1 MIKPPCLLAMRYRSL
16 LYHKSHLVNRNL
28 HCYCFV
34 LFSERGWGQRLKTSR
49 ILGPGGSYTATPIL
63 LTYGQV
69 CPGYAIYPQS
79 ALPPQQV
86 LTNHDEGT
94 YRFWWEAWLSHRHKL
109 EEACGPK
116 CGIALSRTT
125 AFLYLAKRFSLHFWG
140 WGGAILNFITLIHI
154 LSLNGSNRTT
164 DTHIACLKRG
174 FIWPR
179 HGVRLPILP

>member
-1 MIKPPCLLAMRYRSL
+1 MIKPPCLPAMRYRSL

-86 LTNHDEGT
+86 LINHDEGT
-94 YRFWWEAWLSHRHKL
+94 YCWVSGEKPGCPIDTSWRKHVGQSVVLHSPRPQPFFTWQRDSVCIFED
-109 EEACGPK
+109 EGEQ
-116 CGIALSRTT
+116 
-125 AFLYLAKRFSLHFWG
+125 YLTS
-140 WGGAILNFITLIHI
+140 
-154 LSLNGSNRTT
+154 
-164 DTHIACLKRG
+164 
-174 FIWPR
+174 
-179 HGVRLPILP
+179 